1 MKFSINFVFQILQ
14 QQKNFGRW
22 AAQWESILKMCEKKQ
37 GFKYT
42 GQSLELGQ

>member
-14 QQKNFGRW
+14 KFFFGEVGSSVREHIKDVWKN
-22 AAQWESILKMCEKKQ
+22 KQ